1 MCTYQPR
8 KVFVQPNTFVE
19 GDDVVLKEYPLSP
32 AGAIESFI
40 ERKL

>member
-1 MCTYQPR
+1 M
-8 KVFVQPNTFVE
+8 QPNTFIE
-19 GDDVVLKEYPLSP
+19 NDEVVLKEYPLSP